1 MKISILGSGLMGR
14 DIGILLTQSK
24 EIETIDLIVTHSDFR
39 SKEKELRDYFRSLS
53 DQLKTKHDVSLYKKI
68 AVSDS
73 FKGIRESNFVIES
86 VSEDIAIKKDVI
98 DHSNKFVNNKT
109 IFCTNTSSLSIEKLS
124 KLYKYPNQLIGLHFF
139 NPAIKSKL
147 IELGYFQK
155 SQLELA
161 DPIIK
166 VLENLG
172 RKILIINDYPGYIIN
187 RLLLSQIN
195 EALSI
200 LEDKVASPE
209 EIDTSF
215 KIANNSFIGPL
226 GLSDFIGND
235 VILAMLDNLYQ
246 ETKKDKFKAGEL
258 LKKMV
263 REDRLGIKTK
273 EGFFKY

>member
-1 MKISILGSGLMGR
+1 MNISILGSGLMGR
-14 DIGILLTQSK
+14 DIGILFTQSK

-73 FKGIRESNFVIES
+73 FKGIRESNLIIES
-86 VSEDIAIKKDVI
+86 VSEDIAIKEDVI
-98 DHSNKFVNNKT
+98 DHANKFVNNKT

-147 IELGYFQK
+147 IELAYFQK

-172 RKILIINDYPGYIIN
+172 RKILIIKDYPGYIIN

-235 VILAMLDNLYQ
+235 VVLAMLDNLYQ